1 MELFRGL
8 TGNSDKAWIGTEQ
21 SCFAAEVLNQI
32 LSGDGSE
39 KQEED
44 KFRDLETE
52 FCLAEYNQNLDRCFL
67 KFIPNRFFH
76 CLTIFNRVTN
86 SQDILVSLERI
97 PSTRVTKN
105 LKSRTLLGCPDTGIE
120 KYIGISVGV
129 SGHVLWRTHI
139 LKN

>member
-1 MELFRGL
+1 MEPFRGL
-8 TGNSDKAWIGTEQ
+8 TGNSGKAWIGKEQ
-21 SCFAAEVLNQI
+21 TCFAVEIPNQI
-32 LSGDGSE
+32 LSGDESE

-44 KFRDLETE
+44 EFRAIETE
-52 FCLAEYNQNLDRCFL
+52 FCLAEDNQDLDRCFL
-67 KFIPNRFFH
+67 KFIAYRFFH

-105 LKSRTLLGCPDTGIE
+105 LKSSTLLGSPDAGIE
-120 KYIGISVGV
+120 EYIGISVGLA
-129 SGHVLWRTHI
+129 GQILWRTHI